1 MTRDQ
6 LGACIAL
13 GKEGLYSVL
22 LVETDKTPIPGSI
35 LFVDE
40 AHTKLIMVQPDG
52 TAIDL
57 FEVHRL
63 AEDCVRNWH
72 KGGTLPQFVGD
83 FGRLTPLAQALNGR
97 KPDAPAMPTACEP
110 QP

>member
-1 MTRDQ
+1 MAGGKVVTRDQ
-6 LGACIAL
+6 LGACIKL
-13 GKEGLYSVL
+13 GEEGLYAVL

-40 AHTKLIMVQPDG
+40 GHTKLIMVQPDG

-57 FEVHRL
+57 FEIHRL

-72 KGGTLPQFVGD
+72 KGDTLPQFVGD
-83 FGRLTPLAQALNGR
+83 FKRLTGAQR
-97 KPDAPAMPTACEP
+97 P
-110 QP
+110 QA